1 MKFLPITSYDLDEIK
16 HLQPEDWSDIIPDIE
31 FYIRSGFCLPVKA
44 CVDERIAG
52 IGVAIVYDATAWLA
66 HIIVDVS
73 FRNRGIGLGIV
84 SELLQ
89 GLRDY
94 PVTTCMLTATEL
106 GKPVYVKAGFRAV
119 SEYIFMNRE
128 KSGMDHPVS
137 PGIVEYT
144 AQYRAQILQMDRIV
158 SAENRERLLSTHLE
172 GSRVYIKDGLV
183 QGYFIPGLKEGPVI
197 AENPEAGM
205 ELLKAKFSKA
215 ERMVLPSENIT
226 GIEFLKQNG
235 YTVTITK
242 GTRMVL
248 GENPAWQPEKIYS
261 RIGGNFG

>member
-1 MKFLPITSYDLDEIK
+1 MDD
-16 HLQPEDWSDIIPDIE
+16 
-31 FYIRSGFCLPVKA
+31 
-44 CVDERIAG
+44 RIAG
-52 IGVAIVYDATAWLA
+52 IGVTIVYDTTAWLA
-66 HIIVDVS
+66 HIIVDAS
-73 FRNRGIGLGIV
+73 YRNRGIGLWIV

-89 GLRDY
+89 GLRDF

-119 SEYIFMNRE
+119 SEYVFMNRE
-128 KSGMDHPVS
+128 KSITDYPVS
-137 PGIVEYT
+137 PDIVEYT
-144 AQYRAQILQMDRIV
+144 ARYRTQILQMDRRIT
-158 SAENRERLLSTHLE
+158 AENRERLLSTHLE
-172 GSRVYIKDGLV
+172 GSKVYLKNGEV

-205 ELLKAKFSKA
+205 ELMKLKFSGA
-215 ERMVLPSENIT
+215 GRIVLPSENIA

-235 YTVTITK
+235 YTETTTK

-248 GENPAWQPEKIYS
+248 GENPSWLPEKIFS